1 MGSGAEG
8 MRYRFQWNFPVFF
21 SPHNPEH
28 LYTCSQFA
36 PLHQRRRIMDIISPD
51 LTRGE
56 AEKLVSSGGP
66 ITKDNTGVEYY
77 ATVFAAAESPRE
89 SGLIWAGSDDGLIHV
104 TRDAGTTWQN
114 VTPKG
119 MPADALVNSIE
130 ADPHRDGGLYVAAT
144 RYNR

>member
-1 MGSGAEG
+1 MELPGVL
-8 MRYRFQWNFPVFF
+8 F
-21 SPHNPEH
+21 
-28 LYTCSQFA
+28 TSQLGA
-36 PLHQRRRIMDIISPD
+36 PLHVFTVLHRSTNGGASWDIISPD

-89 SGLIWAGSDDGLIHV
+89 PGLIWAGSDDGLIHV
-104 TRDAGTTWQN
+104 TRDAGSIWQN

-119 MPADALVNSIE
+119 CRPMLP
-130 ADPHRDGGLYVAAT
+130 
-144 RYNR
+144 